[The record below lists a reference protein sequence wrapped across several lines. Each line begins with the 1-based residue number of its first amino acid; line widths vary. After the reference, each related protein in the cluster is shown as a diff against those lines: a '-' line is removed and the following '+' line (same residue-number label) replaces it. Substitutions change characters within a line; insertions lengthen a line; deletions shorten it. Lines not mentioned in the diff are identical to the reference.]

1 MRPGDVIGDWINGIG
16 GAADSIGG
24 VVNFW
29 ADPWG
34 NMYKTAREAVVSL
47 SRDVIPAITGSTLP
61 DLTLPSFISTYQV
74 SFALAL
80 MVAIVLLIFQFV
92 RAAKGSMS
100 GQELFDSIA
109 LYFPGFILGISFGPA
124 VGMLL
129 VEFVR
134 ALTRS
139 LIGWA
144 YGGTIDQ
151 MINTFAQIAV
161 DDPSKIAGGAA
172 VGALVLWC
180 MVLGL
185 LIIPAIFVF
194 QLVVQYFSGV
204 LIPLAAVWI
213 VDSGRRSAGLAVIQ
227 LWVGMLAVQPVL
239 FLLLGF
245 AFRLNID
252 AVGQW
257 GNDGF
262 KNLVGLLIAVIAN
275 FLAVFAPFVLISW
288 GKKHLAGAPAS
299 DAMPTRPLGAP
310 SPGQKGSVARPAPPV
325 RSAQPVRAMATPENA
340 RGAVATKLGAQTAT
354 ARGRSAT
361 VGAGAKAA
369 GVGAKAAGAATAG
382 ATIAAQGAVTA
393 TRKASE
399 TAHTSITPPPV
410 QGKERP
416 Q

>member
-29 ADPWG
+29 SDPWG
-34 NMYKTAREAVVSL
+34 NMYKTARETVVSL

-74 SFALAL
+74 SFALGL
-80 MVAIVLLIFQFV
+80 MLAIVLLIFQFV
-92 RAAKGSMS
+92 RTAKGSMS

-109 LYFPGFILGISFGPA
+109 LYFPGFIIGISFGPA
-124 VGMLL
+124 IGLLL

-144 YGGTIDQ
+144 YGGTVDQ
-151 MINTFAQIAV
+151 MVNTFAQIAV
-161 DDPSKIAGGAA
+161 EDPSKIAGGAA
-172 VGALVLWC
+172 VGALVVWC
-180 MVLGL
+180 MVFGL

-204 LIPLAAVWI
+204 LIPIAAVW
-213 VDSGRRSAGLAVIQ
+213 VMDSGRRSAGIAVVQ

-262 KNLVGLLIAVIAN
+262 KNLVGLLVAVIAN

-288 GKKHLAGAPAS
+288 GKKHLSGAPAS

-310 SPGQKGSVARPAPPV
+310 SPGQGRITAGRAAPPA

-340 RGAVATKLGAQTAT
+340 RGAVATKIGAQTAAT
-354 ARGRSAT
+354 KGRSAA

-369 GVGAKAAGAATAG
+369 GVGAGAATAG
-382 ATIAAQGAVTA
+382 ATIATQGAVTA